1 MITGGRDGTKHV
13 FHVAGAEPGEALA
26 LSPYRAYVHEIRP
39 RRSRASPASQ
49 PSPAQCT
56 VLSAVSELAACL
68 LASGGAA
75 PSPLVERPLSA
86 LERAECVEVFVA
98 GVALHAAH
106 RGDLFLWL
114 TPVRVAY
121 GSHARTHTHTHTH
134 LSSL

>member
-1 MITGGRDGTKHV
+1 M
-13 FHVAGAEPGEALA
+13 
-26 LSPYRAYVHEIRP
+26 
-39 RRSRASPASQ
+39 
-49 PSPAQCT
+49 
-56 VLSAVSELAACL
+56 LSAVSESGRL

>member
-1 MITGGRDGTKHV
+1 MC
-13 FHVAGAEPGEALA
+13 VAGAEPGEALA

-86 LERAECVEVFVA
+86 SALERAECVEVRCLWR
-98 GVALHAAH
+98 ALLA
-106 RGDLFLWL
+106 LQ
-114 TPVRVAY
+114 
-121 GSHARTHTHTHTH
+121 RTAVTSFCGFN
-134 LSSL
+134 LSKL

>member
-56 VLSAVSELAACL
+56 VLSAVSESGRL

-98 GVALHAAH
+98 GVALQRTAVTS
-106 RGDLFLWL
+106 FC
-114 TPVRVAY
+114 
-121 GSHARTHTHTHTH
+121 GSLQSVWRTGATHTRYIH
-134 LSSL
+134 